1 MGPTTFVMVM
11 GAVIVAF
18 WAGSRWRHHRR
29 SRSDYRTMS
38 ANAGKALT
46 VRKTALK
53 AVIPAL
59 MATALYVFVTA
70 KLSLS
75 AQDKKQTP
83 APSPHPS
90 VAVSHSPPA
99 NPQVVHPSKHS
110 GHSSSP

>member
-1 MGPTTFVMVM
+1 MGPATFVMVV

-38 ANAGKALT
+38 ANAGKAL
-46 VRKTALK
+46 VIRRAALK

-59 MATALYVFVTA
+59 LATALYVVVTA
-70 KLSLS
+70 KVSMS

-83 APSPHPS
+83 SPSPHPS
-90 VAVSHSPPA
+90 AVTHSPSPG
-99 NPQVVHPSKHS
+99 PLVRPGKPS
-110 GHSSSP
+110 GHGHS